1 MEGPPKGCL
10 LVTGILEVSLRPL
23 DGMSIEQMITMLE
36 DLGFCAEG
44 LSNDEIYDMLVSIM
58 DGHSDRDGV
67 LGELDFSDD

>member
-1 MEGPPKGCL
+1 M
-10 LVTGILEVSLRPL
+10 

-67 LGELDFSDD
+67 LEELDFSDD